1 MAKEKRAFLLKNN
14 WIEIFDNLSDK
25 QAGVLIKSL
34 FHYNVNGEKPGSLT
48 DVEVNAYFNVMAL
61 ECNVMNENYD
71 RRCETSATNGK
82 LGGRPKGS
90 TSCKESE
97 KPKKPNSK
105 PKKPNNPNDIK
116 YDMIGYDMR
125 GDIPPSPAMFP
136 AGLPLAEC
144 RQELEQDEAW
154 LEMFAMNNHLPST
167 DAVRDWIGKFFAQLQ
182 NEGVET
188 KATRDAK
195 SHFARWYS
203 IRAEKQRQESGE
215 SLSARILQNIKDN
228 QNKRKQ

>member
-71 RRCETSATNGK
+71 RRCDTSAANGK

-90 TSCKESE
+90 TSCNNEE

-105 PKKPNNPNDIK
+105 PKKPNNPNDIR

-125 GDIPPSPAMFP
+125 GDIPPSPVP
-136 AGLPLAEC
+136 VPLTLDEC

-154 LEMFAMNNHLPST
+154 LETFAMNNHLPDT
-167 DAVRDWIGKFFAQLQ
+167 DTVREWIGKFFAQLQ
-182 NEGVET
+182 NEGVT
-188 KATRDAK
+188 DKSPRDAK
-195 SHFARWYS
+195 SHFARWYA
-203 IRAEKQRQESGE
+203 IRAEKQRKEDNTD
-215 SLSARILQNIKDN
+215 LSSKILQNIKNN
-228 QNKRKQ
+228 QNRRKQ